1 MYTFLDH
8 SSIRTAVKW
17 LLYETGK
24 TKRNRKCV
32 SVPVSSSDKSVHFGR
47 STLSVEDRFDL
58 TYENIIDIMNFDLNN
73 NYFTIGSF
81 TGKQTC
87 GIPMGSPL
95 SPALAVIVCAYYESR
110 IYAKIE
116 KYGWSNTLVGSRYM
130 DDVLSFVTHDGTK
143 ESIHRAT
150 CICNWIEFGYHRLME
165 LECENTNVEFKFL
178 SSHVTAISG
187 SPISIRYNNKNS
199 ESLATTNSQKFLT
212 FQNYGSLAPAQQ
224 KKSVVISSLYR
235 LDMNCIELKDL
246 VNSVRELFFELSTL
260 HYPTKVL
267 HSAFNSA
274 CKNES
279 LRFKSIPISS
289 IFGDTYPY

>member
-1 MYTFLDH
+1 M
-8 SSIRTAVKW
+8 
-17 LLYETGK
+17 LLVFVIG
-24 TKRNRKCV
+24 
-32 SVPVSSSDKSVHFGR
+32 
-47 STLSVEDRFDL
+47 
-58 TYENIIDIMNFDLNN
+58 LN
-73 NYFTIGSF
+73 
-81 TGKQTC
+81 
-87 GIPMGSPL
+87 
-95 SPALAVIVCAYYESR
+95 
-110 IYAKIE
+110 
-116 KYGWSNTLVGSRYM
+116 
-130 DDVLSFVTHDGTK
+130 
-143 ESIHRAT
+143 
-150 CICNWIEFGYHRLME
+150 FGYHRLME

-178 SSHVTAISG
+178 SSHVTAISD